1 MANSVGNQV
10 QRPTPAPAPEK
21 RDSEAPLSVSVP
33 REHTLPNERT
43 TEPPPNRAQERSDTI
58 PAPAWFEEETD

>member
-10 QRPTPAPAPEK
+10 QQPKPAPAPEK
-21 RDSEAPLSVSVP
+21 HDSEAPLSVSLP
-33 REHTLPNERT
+33 RERT
-43 TEPPPNRAQERSDTI
+43 TEPPPNRAQERDARSDTI

>member
-10 QRPTPAPAPEK
+10 ERPTPAPPTEQ
-21 RDSEAPLSVSVP
+21 RNSEAPLSASLP
-33 REHTLPNERT
+33 RERT

-58 PAPAWFEEETD
+58 PAPAWFEEETE

>member
-1 MANSVGNQV
+1 MANSVGNQA

-21 RDSEAPLSVSVP
+21 RNSEAPLSVSIP
-33 REHTLPNERT
+33 KERT

>member
-10 QRPTPAPAPEK
+10 KQPTPVPAPEK
-21 RDSEAPLSVSVP
+21 RDSEAPLSVS
-33 REHTLPNERT
+33 LPKERS
-43 TEPPPNRAQERSDTI
+43 TEPPPNRAQERDARSDTI

>member
-21 RDSEAPLSVSVP
+21 RDSEAPLSVS
-33 REHTLPNERT
+33 LPKERT
-43 TEPPPNRAQERSDTI
+43 TEPPPHRAQERSDTI

>member
-10 QRPTPAPAPEK
+10 QRPKPAPAPEK
-21 RDSEAPLSVSVP
+21 RDSEVPLSVS
-33 REHTLPNERT
+33 LPKERT
-43 TEPPPNRAQERSDTI
+43 TEPPPQRAQDRSDTI

>member
-21 RDSEAPLSVSVP
+21 RDSEAPLSVS
-33 REHTLPNERT
+33 LPKERT

>member
-10 QRPTPAPAPEK
+10 QRPAPAALPEK

-33 REHTLPNERT
+33 KERT